1 MTMGGLM
8 KSDSPIKVLYCENN
22 VDGTIGG
29 SYYSL
34 LYLVKNVDRKRYH
47 PIVIFYSEHILLSIY
62 REAGVETHVWAKSG
76 SFTFGEAHHR
86 IWKWLSPLRPI
97 ALVVQKAV
105 NFLHGFLLPAILRAW
120 YIKRNGIRIV
130 HLNNSV
136 LYNHDW
142 MLAAKLA
149 GVKCVTH
156 ERGINDSFPPSA
168 KYFTKRL
175 DAVVCISEAVRRN
188 MHERGTDFGNLVVI
202 HNGLDPKS
210 MKIVVQPESLRAT
223 YGIAPETVVI
233 GMLGNIKAWKGQDT
247 LIRAM
252 DRVRRSVPDVCCLFV
267 GDTSPFDREY
277 GQLLH
282 ALVAS
287 LGLDKQIIFTGFQR
301 NVGDFL
307 MMFDVMVHASVL
319 PEPFGRVILE
329 AMACRKPVIGARA
342 GAIPEIV
349 EEGHTGL
356 TFPPGDAESL
366 AESILS
372 LIGDRERIRR
382 FGESGYNRLVNE
394 FHITKNVEGTQRL
407 YERIL
412 GAAG

>member
-1 MTMGGLM
+1 M
-8 KSDSPIKVLYCENN
+8 KREVKSNNLVKVLYCENN
-22 VDGTIGG
+22 VDGTVGG

-34 LYLVKNVDRKRYH
+34 LYLVKNVDRQKYH
-47 PIVIFYSEHILLSIY
+47 PVVVFYTEHTLLPAY
-62 REAGVETHVWAKSG
+62 REAGVETHVWPKAAA
-76 SFTFGEAHHR
+76 FTFGGAHHR
-86 IWKWLSPLRPI
+86 IWKWLRPLRPI
-97 ALVVQKAV
+97 GLICQKIL
-105 NFLHGFLLPAILRAW
+105 NFLHGFLLPAIERAW

-142 MLAAKLA
+142 MLAATLA

-156 ERGINDSFPPSA
+156 ERGINDWFPPSA
-168 KYFTKRL
+168 KYFAKRL
-175 DAVVCISEAVRRN
+175 DAVVCISEAVRLN
-188 MHERGTDFGNLVVI
+188 MHERGADFGNLVVI

-210 MKIVVQPESLRAT
+210 MTVETPPDALRAA
-223 YGIAPETVVI
+223 YGIAPETVVV

-252 DRVRRSVPDVCCLFV
+252 ARVRREIPDVRCLLV
-267 GDTSPFDREY
+267 GDTSPSDREY
-277 GQLLH
+277 GQSLH

-287 LGLDKQIIFTGFQR
+287 LGLDKQIVFTGFQR

-307 MMFDVMVHASVL
+307 MMVDVMVHASVL

-329 AMACRKPVIGARA
+329 AMACKKPVIGARA

-349 EEGHTGL
+349 EEGRTGL
-356 TFPPGDAESL
+356 TFPPGDAGSL
-366 AESILS
+366 AEAIVS
-372 LIGDRERIRR
+372 LISDRDRIRR
-382 FGESGYNRLVNE
+382 FGESGYRRLVNE
-394 FHITKNVEGTQRL
+394 FHIVKNIEATQRL

-412 GAAG
+412 GAAN